1 MDSPPEPSFHR
12 QPGFTL
18 IEVVVVMLIFSVVIA
33 MAAVIT
39 RGVTA
44 AQKRALTATRM
55 AAIDA
60 ALIQFV
66 QQQRRLPCP
75 ADGKLVS
82 GDPGAGKENGGA
94 GGCNNNEQD
103 GIVPYRSLGLSE
115 TDGTDGW
122 DRRLTY
128 RVDPAL
134 ARNGAMDMSW
144 CDPAGADTTGA
155 PPGSC
160 NSTPTVTLTATCP
173 VAPCYTTP
181 ATFLT
186 FLGGRGLEVHNLAGV
201 KVMDPSAVPNI
212 GAAYVLISHGESG
225 GGAYLNSGT
234 LQVSTVGD
242 GTEELKNY
250 ASLPY
255 TAGVTYYVDNATNDA
270 ADTNH
275 FDDVVSRPSVMTVI
289 SRAALGPR
297 AH

>member
-1 MDSPPEPSFHR
+1 MEYQPPRAIAR
-12 QPGFTL
+12 QSGFTL
-18 IEVVVVMLIFSVVIA
+18 IEIVVVMLIFSVVIA

-55 AAIDA
+55 QAIDA

-75 ADGKLVS
+75 ADGTLVS
-82 GDPGAGKENGGA
+82 TSLNAGKENGGGA
-94 GGCNNNEQD
+94 GACAGNQQD
-103 GIVPYRSLGLSE
+103 GIVPFRSLGLAE
-115 TDGTDGW
+115 ADGTDGW

-128 RVDPAL
+128 RVGPLL
-134 ARNGAMDMSW
+134 AQNSGMDMSW
-144 CDPAGADTTGA
+144 CDPAGTEGGLTPRA
-155 PPGSC
+155 C
-160 NSTPTVTLTATCP
+160 NAACTSATLTSCTKPSDFLATK
-173 VAPCYTTP
+173 
-181 ATFLT
+181 
-186 FLGGRGLEVHNLAGV
+186 GLAVHNLAGV
-201 KVMDPSAVPNI
+201 VVMDPTANPNT

-225 GGAYLNSGT
+225 GGAYLNSGS

-255 TAGVTYYVDNATNDA
+255 TAGVTYYVDNATNDT
-270 ADTNH
+270 ADANH
-275 FDDVVSRPSVMTVI
+275 FDDVVSRPSVMAVI

>member
-1 MDSPPEPSFHR
+1 MNSQPESSCHR
-12 QPGFTL
+12 QSGFTL
-18 IEVVVVMLIFSVVIA
+18 IEVVVVMLIFSVVVA

-44 AQKRALTATRM
+44 AQKRTLTATRM

-75 ADGKLVS
+75 ADGTLLS
-82 GDPGAGKENGGA
+82 TNINAGKENGGGA
-94 GGCNNNEQD
+94 AACVNNQQD
-103 GIVPYRSLGLSE
+103 GIVPYRSLGLAE
-115 TDGTDGW
+115 ADGTDGW

-128 RVDPAL
+128 RVFPAL
-134 ARNGAMDMSW
+134 ALNGAMDMSL
-144 CDPAGADTTGA
+144 CDPAGQE
-155 PPGSC
+155 
-160 NSTPTVTLTATCP
+160 P
-173 VAPCYTTP
+173 VASFTGVCTITCSSATLPNCTLP
-181 ATFLT
+181 STFLN
-186 FLGGRGLEVHNLAGV
+186 LKGLTVRNLAGV
-201 KVMDPSAVPNI
+201 AVMDPTTAPST
-212 GAAYVLISHGESG
+212 GAGYVLISHGESG
-225 GGAYLNSGT
+225 GGAYLNSGS

-255 TAGVTYYVDNATNDA
+255 TPAVTYYVDNATNDT
-270 ADTNH
+270 ADVNH

-297 AH
+297 SH